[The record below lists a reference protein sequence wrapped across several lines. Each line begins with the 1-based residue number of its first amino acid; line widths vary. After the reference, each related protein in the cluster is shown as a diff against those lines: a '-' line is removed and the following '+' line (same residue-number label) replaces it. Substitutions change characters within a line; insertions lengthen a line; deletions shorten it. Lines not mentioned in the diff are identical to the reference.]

1 MVKDTQQGDKMKTL
15 CAIKLA
21 FFSGLFMVVICFGQ
35 DISPGNLREEVP
47 GALPKRRGR
56 VRVSCCHEIT
66 DEYPGAVWAEHLRT
80 AECLVTLGGVAE
92 LRGKYYLAERL
103 YNKALSIEEKALGST
118 DPEVVSCKLKLAKL
132 RANDSK

>member
-1 MVKDTQQGDKMKTL
+1 MKTL

-35 DISPGNLREEVP
+35 DISPGNLREEVR
-47 GALPKRRGR
+47 ALCQNGEVVSAFHVAMKSLMNTQARYGR
-56 VRVSCCHEIT
+56 
-66 DEYPGAVWAEHLRT
+66 EHLRT

-103 YNKALSIEEKALGST
+103 YDKALSIEEKALGST